1 MGGQEGS
8 EEQYHAHHDKIRMER
23 QDQSC
28 CGSDSFSS
36 LESHVKREVMSD
48 DGSCTG
54 VQAQQINILRMS
66 GSEQCLGDTYG
77 DDTFE
82 TVSRKH
88 DQSRLRS
95 QYS

>member
-8 EEQYHAHHDKIRMER
+8 EEQYHAHHDKIRMVR

-54 VQAQQINILRMS
+54 VQAQQINILQMS
-66 GSEQCLGDTYG
+66 GSEQCLGDAYG
-77 DDTFE
+77 NNT
-82 TVSRKH
+82 
-88 DQSRLRS
+88 L
-95 QYS
+95 